1 MIIPENRQKAVLIF
15 LPFMNEVALIISTFA
30 SKKSGLR
37 NFYRGNVKL
46 LIDYIVLI
54 SIVWSSCIVT
64 YDHDSILSGF
74 LHGCL
79 TLLLSYI
86 IPSVLMETVSNFGG
100 DNKRLRLAY
109 SMVFLIILIL
119 IESTLEKLIEAA
131 VE

>member
-119 IESTLEKLIEAA
+119 IESALEKLIEAA

>member
-109 SMVFLIILIL
+109 SKVFLIILIL
-119 IESTLEKLIEAA
+119 IESALEKLIEAA

>member
-1 MIIPENRQKAVLIF
+1 MIIPENRQKALLIF
-15 LPFMNEVALIISTFA
+15 LPFMNEVASIISTSA
-30 SKKSGLR
+30 SKTSVLR
-37 NFYRGNVKL
+37 NFYTGNVKL
-46 LIDYIVLI
+46 FIDYIVLV

-109 SMVFLIILIL
+109 SILFLIILVL
-119 IESTLEKLIEAA
+119 IESTLERLIEAA

>member
-100 DNKRLRLAY
+100 DNKRLRLTY